1 MGHPPKIQG
10 VPEAI
15 LVQIVEA
22 DPTATLEEIGGELF
36 RRTGTQRQDP
46 KTLATLPIPVPT
58 GAAAAPGQ
66 TAYVPLGQLA
76 SIEVAP
82 GPNQISRENGK
93 RRIVITS
100 NVRGHDLGSFVEE
113 LRERVGREIK
123 LPEGYWVNYGG
134 TFEQLISASQRLS
147 VVVPAVLV
155 LIFGLLFMAFGSGR
169 DAAIVFSGVPLA
181 LTDGVAALWL
191 RDIPLSISAGV
202 GFMPFPVWRCSTAW

>member
-1 MGHPPKIQG
+1 
-10 VPEAI
+10 
-15 LVQIVEA
+15 
-22 DPTATLEEIGGELF
+22 
-36 RRTGTQRQDP
+36 
-46 KTLATLPIPVPT
+46 
-58 GAAAAPGQ
+58 
-66 TAYVPLGQLA
+66 YVPLGQLA

-100 NVRGHDLGSFVEE
+100 NVRGRDLGSFVEE
-113 LRERVGREIK
+113 LRERVSREIT

-169 DAAIVFSGVPLA
+169 DA
-181 LTDGVAALWL
+181 
-191 RDIPLSISAGV
+191 
-202 GFMPFPVWRCSTAW
+202 